1 MSDAY
6 IGLINLASAK
16 NFLYDKNGMQR
27 QQTVTRIS
35 LNISQGQKRD
45 LFWNWCYC
53 TFWVSGEAT
62 GVLSLVV
69 SNCFWVESLVSDCMN
84 LKLNTLY
91 HFWDTDLGSKSARL
105 TWAQP
110 YKKIKINHNGVFMKI
125 CLFFKKW
132 FNEWYLQGILDKV
145 NSKFGLAVSC

>member
-6 IGLINLASAK
+6 ICLIYLASAK

-110 YKKIKINHNGVFMKI
+110 YKKIKKKIIMESSWKYACSLKNDLMNGTYKAFLI
-125 CLFFKKW
+125 R
-132 FNEWYLQGILDKV
+132 
-145 NSKFGLAVSC
+145 